1 VMVIRGANS
10 DLLSAATVEAMRA
23 RRAALETIEIPDQGH
38 APLLT
43 EADTI
48 ARIVEFVGRCDAS
61 PGVGGK
67 KPAPALSV

>member
-1 VMVIRGANS
+1 
-10 DLLSAATVEAMRA
+10 MRE
-23 RRAALETIEIPDQGH
+23 RRVALETFEVPDQGH
-38 APLLT
+38 APLLA

-48 ARIVEFVGRCDAS
+48 ARIVEFVGQCDPS